1 MPPNG
6 SRLSCGRLARR
17 RKIARRWPVHVGA
30 QYSDSLRAITARQ
43 LQALVRP
50 RAYHAVQ
57 LLQVTSATVRLSLAV
72 SRTATNGG
80 WRESWIVCL
89 TARQSSPG
97 AMLNP
102 SEEERV
108 SVELSARSSAAPTVI
123 TAPSDRRI
131 PDSQCLVR
139 KLRESGGRGRRHN
152 SLTEPTTRRGSVA
165 RSRRGV
171 LGRSVVWLASTTVC
185 EREQPA
191 IANQEA
197 RRMGGRCLTVVRS
210 RPNGSRLSCGR
221 DVRGRKAVEPQTRRL
236 ASEATPFLPTCER
249 PAASSAC

>member
-1 MPPNG
+1 M
-6 SRLSCGRLARR
+6 
-17 RKIARRWPVHVGA
+17 HVGA

-165 RSRRGV
+165 RSTTGV

-221 DVRGRKAVEPQTRRL
+221 PARRRKAVGRQSVPARAQHSASLRAITARQLQALVRRRL
-236 ASEATPFLPTCER
+236 RMGTFHMIRSGQSRT
-249 PAASSAC
+249 SH

>member
-1 MPPNG
+1 MPVRAQHSG
-6 SRLSCGRLARR
+6 SSRT
-17 RKIARRWPVHVGA
+17 
-30 QYSDSLRAITARQ
+30 ITARQ

-50 RAYHAVQ
+50 RAHLAVQ
-57 LLQVTSATVRLSLAV
+57 LLQLTSATVRLSLAV

-152 SLTEPTTRRGSVA
+152 SLTEPTTRRGLVA
-165 RSRRGV
+165 RSTTGV

-221 DVRGRKAVEPQTRRL
+221 PARRRKSSGRTVRARQGTI
-236 ASEATPFLPTCER
+236 TPFPLKRSPPVSFKRLLGGVTAVPDGGARIRGE
-249 PAASSAC
+249 S